1 VGVGQKDSFGLA
13 RNRSEA
19 PFAAN
24 PEATAW
30 ASPGSPGEHAPAGL
44 QGTQR
49 AIDPRVTCIAAR
61 PVGGGAG
68 DAAAFAFYACHA
80 TALGP
85 TQATYHRDWP
95 GYAVDKVQSVHTGGV
110 VAALGLACAG
120 DVSPLPPGEEEGDA
134 QGEALAQAVGQG
146 VGGVV
151 ADLLT
156 DLPSSATPM
165 SLSVRGGAWVP
176 GPAHPW
182 DVGYP
187 ILFGAED
194 GRTEL
199 LGTVLR
205 EGMRRRS
212 GTRKPGDTQW
222 PKRSV
227 LPVLK
232 RMLRSV
238 GLNPSPWHPVHHLQL
253 GTHLFVTVPGEP
265 TTVAGYRVEQDAL
278 AAAGV
283 SSASLVGYAGDYAGY
298 FTTPEEYALQHYE
311 GAHTLYG
318 EPTLDLLRAALLA
331 PAPMPAPG
339 ASLL

>member
-1 VGVGQKDSFGLA
+1 
-13 RNRSEA
+13 
-19 PFAAN
+19 
-24 PEATAW
+24 
-30 ASPGSPGEHAPAGL
+30 
-44 QGTQR
+44 
-49 AIDPRVTCIAAR
+49 
-61 PVGGGAG
+61 
-68 DAAAFAFYACHA
+68 
-80 TALGP
+80 
-85 TQATYHRDWP
+85 
-95 GYAVDKVQSVHTGGV
+95 
-110 VAALGLACAG
+110 
-120 DVSPLPPGEEEGDA
+120 
-134 QGEALAQAVGQG
+134 
-146 VGGVV
+146 
-151 ADLLT
+151 
-156 DLPSSATPM
+156 
-165 SLSVRGGAWVP
+165 
-176 GPAHPW
+176 
-182 DVGYP
+182 
-187 ILFGAED
+187 
-194 GRTEL
+194 
-199 LGTVLR
+199 
-205 EGMRRRS
+205 MRRRS